1 MSLPATRP
9 VFVFDYGLT
18 PQQKRWYLQASPAER
33 AAFFLSAPVRIAVF
47 TALQPERGLF
57 PQYLPVIH
65 GVPVGLGDLN
75 PHDDP
80 ASAFAAGQAFQER
93 QRTRDEGLYLDL
105 DALGIRGADI
115 ETYASPAAFD
125 VACDAEMTLLLQG
138 QQGPSA

>member
-1 MSLPATRP
+1 MSLPSTHL
-9 VFVFDYGLT
+9 VFVFEHGLT
-18 PQQKRWYLQASPAER
+18 PQQKNWYLQASPAER
-33 AAFFLSAPVRIAVF
+33 AAFFLSAPVQIAVF

-93 QRTRDEGLYLDL
+93 QRTRDEGLCLDL
-105 DALGIRGADI
+105 DALGIRGVDVEA
-115 ETYASPAAFD
+115 YASPEAFD
-125 VACDAEMTLLLQG
+125 VACDAELALMLQA
-138 QQGPSA
+138 QQGKTA